1 MKASYFLGSGHQS
14 KFKVR
19 NIELRD
25 LKDNEVLIKYM
36 A

>member
-1 MKASYFLGSGHQS
+1 MKASYFLGSGHQR